1 MADISKLKLPNGD
14 EYDLKVYTNHI
25 APMMSKTF
33 QGVVGTANTDADCTF
48 FFGTIRPT
56 DYYDIWKI
64 KYKVHVHITGTAS
77 TNNKYA
83 QARSEVTWLGS
94 ENTYQAYHNLN
105 HIHNT
110 SYRPVYY
117 NTLYN
122 LKKTGYDAGLEHAI
136 GIGLRNSW
144 NPYNASYPREVTVQI
159 LQCINCQFTFLDNMI
174 KWSSLPNYNTT
185 NYETY
190 RQTDFCNNG
199 LYETGDT
206 NDVNYQ
212 NRLYYS
218 NPGLKAYAAGGRY
231 TLTFTKD
238 DNYVLPITATDNS
251 TSGGAKVYTT
261 ESFDPFGQI
270 YYRYASGTIAA
281 NAQIANATLYRQILV
296 DARYSFTGVLNGAS
310 SVMSANNP
318 VYLVCTPQEDGS
330 AKLAENPLSFE
341 LPNFE
346 DGLYYI
352 LLGYAYNT
360 YQFELLLN
368 NPVYM
373 FKKGRIREVSN
384 YAHCAGDST
393 TINNHT
399 VNSDVPADAKFT
411 DTTYESKTAVQNGTD
426 VSLVTTGEKYNWN
439 SKTSNTGTVT
449 KVTAGTGLSI
459 GSTAGGNFTT
469 SGTINHTNAVTAQNT
484 QAIYPIKIDAQGH
497 ISAYGSAVTPLTA
510 SSTLD
515 ATKLNGTIPTACL
528 PSYVDDVLQY
538 TAKANF
544 PTTGEAGKI
553 YVDKT
558 TNLTWR
564 WGGSSY
570 VEISPSLALGTTSS
584 TAFRGDYGNTA
595 YTHATDSSRLT
606 TATSSGLYKI
616 ASTAQGHIA
625 SLTAVQKSD
634 ITGLGIP
641 GTNTITTATTTGN
654 GNAVTSVTASNGAL
668 TVAKDSTFLT
678 SHQTMYEAKLVWGGQ
693 NFSGSYGC
701 IDAAMIGSLGANRF
715 AFLKA
720 AGLTIEY
727 STDGGTNWVDYG
739 ASNKNKT
746 GLFGKGYPFYLG
758 KHSTNG
764 SSTLNDMFRVT
775 IATGAAQLYTTL
787 NKIAIYMSTA
797 GNTVQVKM
805 EKALENT
812 PTNFI
817 THLDWTGISGWS
829 GWNILNISNL
839 TTYGN
844 AATYQYGRIR
854 FTFKQTAIN
863 NGSYPAA
870 NITRIMGFGGVGWTV
885 PSNMAADGHLYSYDN
900 AQNATFPAK
909 VTATQFNGNATN
921 VTGIVAIDHGGTGKT
936 TANDAANT
944 LLAGLPD
951 WTADP
956 SDDVKLIRRG
966 TGNSSAFGQVKFSTV
981 WNYIKTKISSILG
994 LTATTYGGSAA
1005 KVNNHTVNSD
1015 VPANAVF
1022 TDTKNTA
1029 GSTDSS
1035 KKLKITFSQ
1044 GTLPTHAADSFTAA
1058 ALQSGFYTAGTANT
1072 PTAITLPGRS
1082 SAIKA
1087 WTGYTAAT
1095 AAAQTFT
1102 GSSN

>member
-1 MADISKLKLPNGD
+1 MADISKLKLPNGT

-33 QGVVGTANTDADCTF
+33 QGVIGTANTDADCTF

-122 LKKTGYDAGLEHAI
+122 LKKAGYDAGLEHAI

-296 DARYSFTGVLNGAS
+296 DARYSFTGVLNGTS

-341 LPNFE
+341 LPNSE

-393 TINNHT
+393 TVNGHT
-399 VNSDVPADAKFT
+399 VNSNVPT
-411 DTTYESKTAVQNGTD
+411 
-426 VSLVTTGEKYNWN
+426 
-439 SKTSNTGTVT
+439 
-449 KVTAGTGLSI
+449 
-459 GSTAGGNFTT
+459 
-469 SGTINHTNAVTAQNT
+469 
-484 QAIYPIKIDAQGH
+484 
-497 ISAYGSAVTPLTA
+497 
-510 SSTLD
+510 
-515 ATKLNGTIPTACL
+515 
-528 PSYVDDVLQY
+528 
-538 TAKANF
+538 
-544 PTTGEAGKI
+544 
-553 YVDKT
+553 
-558 TNLTWR
+558 
-564 WGGSSY
+564 
-570 VEISPSLALGTTSS
+570 
-584 TAFRGDYGNTA
+584 
-595 YTHATDSSRLT
+595 
-606 TATSSGLYKI
+606 
-616 ASTAQGHIA
+616 
-625 SLTAVQKSD
+625 
-634 ITGLGIP
+634 
-641 GTNTITTATTTGN
+641 
-654 GNAVTSVTASNGAL
+654 
-668 TVAKDSTFLT
+668 
-678 SHQTMYEAKLVWGGQ
+678 
-693 NFSGSYGC
+693 
-701 IDAAMIGSLGANRF
+701 
-715 AFLKA
+715 
-720 AGLTIEY
+720 
-727 STDGGTNWVDYG
+727 
-739 ASNKNKT
+739 
-746 GLFGKGYPFYLG
+746 
-758 KHSTNG
+758 
-764 SSTLNDMFRVT
+764 
-775 IATGAAQLYTTL
+775 
-787 NKIAIYMSTA
+787 
-797 GNTVQVKM
+797 
-805 EKALENT
+805 
-812 PTNFI
+812 
-817 THLDWTGISGWS
+817 
-829 GWNILNISNL
+829 
-839 TTYGN
+839 
-844 AATYQYGRIR
+844 
-854 FTFKQTAIN
+854 
-863 NGSYPAA
+863 
-870 NITRIMGFGGVGWTV
+870 
-885 PSNMAADGHLYSYDN
+885 
-900 AQNATFPAK
+900 
-909 VTATQFNGNATN
+909 
-921 VTGIVAIDHGGTGKT
+921 
-936 TANDAANT
+936 
-944 LLAGLPD
+944 
-951 WTADP
+951 
-956 SDDVKLIRRG
+956 
-966 TGNSSAFGQVKFSTV
+966 
-981 WNYIKTKISSILG
+981 
-994 LTATTYGGSAA
+994 
-1005 KVNNHTVNSD
+1005 
-1015 VPANAVF
+1015 NAVF

-1035 KKLKITFSQ
+1035 KKLFLIGAETQAANPQTYSQDTAYVGTDGKLYSNSKVVLTGGSNASSTVTITPSTTDVYSMTSAGSVTAGTKNVPTKIDTSKFSGGSFTRGTFSQGTLPTLTFAMDTTDTKKLKITFSQ

-1072 PTAITLPGRS
+1072 PTAVTLPGRSS

-1102 GSSN
+1102 GSSS

>member
-1 MADISKLKLPNGD
+1 MANLKDLIVNGVSRFIGKVFIDDSHIDTINGVAVTETPKFTDTIALGSMTGTLGVDHGGTGQTTGKNAANYFMNALDTSSSTPND
-14 EYDLKVYTNHI
+14 N
-25 APMMSKTF
+25 
-33 QGVVGTANTDADCTF
+33 
-48 FFGTIRPT
+48 
-56 DYYDIWKI
+56 DYYISQ
-64 KYKVHVHITGTAS
+64 YVGGGT
-77 TNNKYA
+77 T
-83 QARSEVTWLGS
+83 TT
-94 ENTYQAYHNLN
+94 TYHR
-105 HIHNT
+105 
-110 SYRPVYY
+110 RPVSALWEYIKGKISSV
-117 NTLYN
+117 L
-122 LKKTGYDAGLEHAI
+122 GL
-136 GIGLRNSW
+136 
-144 NPYNASYPREVTVQI
+144 
-159 LQCINCQFTFLDNMI
+159 
-174 KWSSLPNYNTT
+174 
-185 NYETY
+185 
-190 RQTDFCNNG
+190 
-199 LYETGDT
+199 
-206 NDVNYQ
+206 
-212 NRLYYS
+212 
-218 NPGLKAYAAGGRY
+218 
-231 TLTFTKD
+231 
-238 DNYVLPITATDNS
+238 TAT
-251 TSGGAKVYTT
+251 TYGGSAAKV
-261 ESFDPFGQI
+261 
-270 YYRYASGTIAA
+270 
-281 NAQIANATLYRQILV
+281 
-296 DARYSFTGVLNGAS
+296 
-310 SVMSANNP
+310 
-318 VYLVCTPQEDGS
+318 
-330 AKLAENPLSFE
+330 
-341 LPNFE
+341 
-346 DGLYYI
+346 
-352 LLGYAYNT
+352 
-360 YQFELLLN
+360 
-368 NPVYM
+368 
-373 FKKGRIREVSN
+373 
-384 YAHCAGDST
+384 
-393 TINNHT
+393 NNHT
-399 VNSDVPADAKFT
+399 VNSDVPANAKFT

-469 SGTINHTNAVTAQNT
+469 FGTINHTNAVTAQNT

-544 PTTGEAGKI
+544 PTTGETGKI

-584 TAFRGDYGNTA
+584 TAFRGDYGNSA
-595 YTHATDSSRLT
+595 YAHAVTNKGS
-606 TATSSGLYKI
+606 AFSSGLYKI
-616 ASTAQGHIA
+616 TTNSEGHVTAA
-625 SLTAVQKSD
+625 TAVQKSD

-693 NFSGSYGC
+693 HFSASYGP
-701 IDAAMIGSLGANRF
+701 IDAAMIGALGANRF

-739 ASNKNKT
+739 ASNENKT
-746 GLFGKGYPFYLG
+746 GLFGKGYSFCLG
-758 KHSTNG
+758 KHSANG
-764 SSTLNDMFRVT
+764 SSTLNDMLRVT
-775 IATGAAQLYTTL
+775 IATSSAQIYTTL

-817 THLDWTGISGWS
+817 THLDWTGINGWP
-829 GWNILNISNL
+829 GWNILNISGL

-844 AATYQYGRIR
+844 SPASQYGRIR
-854 FTFKQTAIN
+854 FIFKQTAIN
-863 NGSYPAA
+863 SGSYPAA
-870 NITRIMGFGGVGWTV
+870 IILRIMGFGGAGWTV

-909 VTATQFNGNATN
+909 VTATQFDGNATN
-921 VTGIVAIDHGGTGKT
+921 VTGIVAIDHGGTGKNN
-936 TANDAANT
+936 AKDAANQFINALDT
-944 LLAGLPD
+944 GSSIPVD
-951 WTADP
+951 ADYYI
-956 SDDVKLIRRG
+956 SQYVSGGTTTTTYHRRPM
-966 TGNSSAFGQVKFSTV
+966 SALWG
-981 WNYIKTKISSILG
+981 YIKGKISSVLG
-994 LTATTYGGSAA
+994 LTATAYNGSAA

-1035 KKLKITFSQ
+1035 KKLFLIGAETQAANPQTYSQDTAYVGTDGKLYSNSKVVLTGGSNAASTVTITPSTTDVYSMTSTGSVTAGTKNVPTKIDTSKFSGGSFTRGTFSQGTLPTLTFAMDSTDTKKLKITFGQ

-1058 ALQSGFYTAGTANT
+1058 AIQSGFYTAGTANT
-1072 PTAITLPGRS
+1072 PTAVTLPGRS

-1087 WTGYTAAT
+1087 WTGYSSAT

-1102 GSSN
+1102 GNSN